1 MLVEVHRLERAEDH
15 RFRPAQQASL
25 DARFLVHFHRLNE
38 KNQRPVRMEKLEG
51 HLRGARPAVRPCH
64 LIAASGKADPERV

>member
-1 MLVEVHRLERAEDH
+1 MNPLLAGIHRLIQVED
-15 RFRPAQQASL
+15 RQQVVRL
-25 DARFLVHFHRLNE
+25 RHLNE

-51 HLRGARPAVRPCH
+51 HLRGARPVVRPCH